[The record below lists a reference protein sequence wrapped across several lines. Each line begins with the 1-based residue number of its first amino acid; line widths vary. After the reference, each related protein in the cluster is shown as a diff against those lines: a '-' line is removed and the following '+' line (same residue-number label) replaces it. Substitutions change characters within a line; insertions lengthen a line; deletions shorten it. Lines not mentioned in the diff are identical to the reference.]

1 MSSQQ
6 TDMVYDYMHRNKKY
20 YKSKSERQR
29 IQRAINISNE
39 LKYINNLL
47 RKRYGYL
54 SKFARYLYDIGLYKT
69 QDSARS
75 ILSQS
80 NIISYGYERNDTK
93 KQEVINAFK
102 AWRELNPEEDYRI
115 RISSKSHKNK
125 NIEKHIKA
133 LDDYWKEK
141 GLK

>member
-39 LKYINNLL
+39 LKCINNLL

-54 SKFARYLYDIGLYKT
+54 SKFAKYLYDIGLYKT
-69 QDSARS
+69 QDAARCS
-75 ILSQS
+75 ISLFSKG
-80 NIISYGYERNDTK
+80 YGYECNDEK
-93 KQEVINAFK
+93 KQLITDTFK
-102 AWRELNPEEDYRI
+102 KWRKLNPEEDYCL